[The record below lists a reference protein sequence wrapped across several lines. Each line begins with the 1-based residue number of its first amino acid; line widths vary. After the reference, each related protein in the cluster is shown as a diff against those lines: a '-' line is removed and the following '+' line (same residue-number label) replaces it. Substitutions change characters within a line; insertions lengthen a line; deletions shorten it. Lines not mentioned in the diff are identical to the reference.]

1 MIDRLFTAFLFV
13 MLFIVGGLLIHQHLE
28 LLKYEQKQ
36 EIILSEL
43 KELQKRARLNAQ
55 DIDFLE
61 KLVIEGGV
69 TNGD

>member
-13 MLFIVGGLLIHQHLE
+13 MLFIVGGLLIKQRLD

-36 EIILSEL
+36 EIILAEL
-43 KELQKRARLNAQ
+43 KDLQKRARLNAQ

-69 TNGD
+69 NEN